1 MKNVKILFLILLLG
15 LSVLSAQ
22 NPKREFRGSWI
33 ATVTNLDWPLTRG
46 TNAAQQKK
54 ELLTLLDSLKA
65 AGINAVIFQ
74 VRSESDAMYP
84 SAIEPWSYWLTGQQG
99 LAASYDPLQFAI
111 EEAHK
116 RGMEL
121 HAWFNPYRAERSVGN
136 YTLHP
141 THVLVENPEWAI
153 RIGNI
158 RFLNPGLPMV
168 RDYVLSVIL
177 DVIKRYDVD
186 GIHMDDYFYPYPPDQ
201 ITTQDTAT
209 FRLYPLGFTNINDWR
224 RNNINI
230 LIKAI
235 NDSTHF
241 YKPHVKFGMSPFGIW
256 KNGVP
261 PGITGLDAYS
271 SIYCDAINWLQ
282 NKAVDYLTPQ
292 LYWPFGGGQD
302 YAKLM
307 PWWADSVARNGRHFY
322 PGQATYRI
330 PNWNNASEIHNQIR
344 ANRANPKV
352 HGSIFFRSQDFI
364 SNFKGFADSLKQN
377 LFNTIALLPQMNWKD
392 IVVPNPPQNLHFER
406 VPGTG
411 TSALIWSKPNP
422 APDGDT
428 AKRYVVY
435 KFSTPNPAAQDFEN
449 SANIVDIYGGRE
461 SRPAP
466 ASTPNTYYFAVTA
479 LDRNY
484 NESLPSNIV
493 QVAPLASPVLSTPPN
508 GAGGQRDTV
517 TVRWNYLL
525 GASNYTLQVGEDQS
539 FDSLIIFGASALT
552 DTFAVFANLEGEKT
566 YYWRVRAENAAGVG
580 AWSAPFS
587 FTTATPA
594 APVLMYPVD
603 KTTNVGLDSIL
614 VWRKNPVAVS
624 YSVQLA
630 SSNVFDPGTLAINV
644 VNHPDTTIPF
654 NGLTVNRIYY
664 WRVKGV
670 NAFGQGAWSE
680 PFRFKTKV
688 TTDIEK
694 EEGIPTDFVLSQ
706 NYPNPFNPVTTI
718 RFEIPESAQIT
729 LRVFDATGIEVAT
742 LAEGYYASGI
752 YTVKFDASQLPSGM
766 YIYKLEAGSR
776 SFTKKLMLIK

>member
-33 ATVTNLDWPLTRG
+33 ATVTNLDWPLTPG
-46 TNAAQQKK
+46 TNATQQKK
-54 ELLTLLDSLKA
+54 ELVTLLDSLKA

-74 VRSESDAMYP
+74 VRSECDAMYP
-84 SAIEPWSYWLTGQQG
+84 STIEPWSYWLTRQQG

-121 HAWFNPYRAERSVGN
+121 HAWFNPYRAERQVGN
-136 YTLHP
+136 YALHP

-153 RIGNI
+153 QIGTLK
-158 RFLNPGLPMV
+158 FLNPGLPMV
-168 RDYVLSVIL
+168 RDYVLSVVL

-186 GIHMDDYFYPYPPDQ
+186 GIHMDDYFYPYPPTQ
-201 ITTQDTAT
+201 ITNQDTAT
-209 FRLYPLGFTNINDWR
+209 FRLYPRGFTNINDWR
-224 RNNINI
+224 RDNINI

-330 PNWNNASEIHNQIR
+330 PNWSNASEIHNQIR

-352 HGSIFFRSQDFI
+352 QGSIFFRAQDFI

-377 LFNTIALLPQMNWKD
+377 LFRTVSLLPQMNWKD

-411 TSALIWSKPNP
+411 TSALIWEKPSP

-435 KFSTPNPAAQDFEN
+435 KFTTPNPTTQDFEN
-449 SANIVDIYGGRE
+449 SNNIVDVYGGRE
-461 SRPAP
+461 ARPEP
-466 ASTPNTYYFAVTA
+466 ASTPTTYYFAVTS

-493 QVAPLASPVLSTPPN
+493 QVAPLASPVLASPAN
-508 GAGGQRDTV
+508 GAGSQRDTV
-517 TVRWNYLL
+517 TVRWNYLA
-525 GASNYTLQVGEDQS
+525 GASNYTLQVGEDPS
-539 FDSLIIFGASALT
+539 FDSLILLGADNLV
-552 DTFAVFANLEGEKT
+552 DTAVTFTGVKGQKM
-566 YYWRVRAENAAGVG
+566 YYWRVRAQNAAGVG
-580 AWSAPFS
+580 AWSTPFS
-587 FTTATPA
+587 FVTATPG
-594 APVLMYPVD
+594 APVLLAPLD

-614 VWRKNPVAVS
+614 VWAGNPLATS
-624 YSVQLA
+624 YSVQL
-630 SSNVFDPGTLAINV
+630 SSTNVFDPGSLVINET
-644 VNHPDTTIPF
+644 NYTGTSIPF
-654 NGLTVNRIYY
+654 NGLTLNRIYY

-670 NAFGQGAWSE
+670 NSFGQGEWAE

-688 TTDIEK
+688 TTDVEK
-694 EEGIPTDFVLSQ
+694 EEGVPTDFVLSQ

-718 RFEIPESAQIT
+718 RFEIPSASQVT
-729 LRVFDATGIEVAT
+729 LRVYDATGIEVAT
-742 LAEGYYASGI
+742 LADDYYSAGI
-752 YTVKFDASQLPSGM
+752 YTVKFDATQLPSGM
-766 YIYKLEAGSR
+766 YIYKLEAGNR
-776 SFTKKLMLIK
+776 SFTRKLMLIK